1 MCPSTE
7 KGAEARERREGGA
20 DPSSSKGPGPR
31 GGASELTPHH
41 HPPAPRVL
49 LHPALRDT
57 RTRVSGHSEAGVC
70 TPLFARKPLKHETQG
85 GHSKEKTRPTP

>member
-31 GGASELTPHH
+31 GGAGELTPH
-41 HPPAPRVL
+41 PLTASPEMQIPK
-49 LHPALRDT
+49 DET
-57 RTRVSGHSEAGVC
+57 GGHDGCFLCSHGVC
-70 TPLFARKPLKHETQG
+70 PTMKPK
-85 GHSKEKTRPTP
+85 SI